1 MKVRTIREFF
11 DQKEKVKR
19 KLNDIFIATN
29 ARAEEI
35 NSSVFGRLVEEVK
48 EEKKKD
54 KKKSGE

>member
-1 MKVRTIREFF
+1 MKVRTTKEFF

-19 KLNDIFIATN
+19 KLNDIFIVTN

-48 EEKKKD
+48 EGKA